1 MEYRRFED
9 NIILRADPGEEIC
22 ECLLRTAEKEDIMLA
37 EISGLGAVN
46 EFTTGVFDTET
57 KEYHANDFRGSY
69 EIVSLTGTLT
79 RQDGKPYLHAHM
91 SAGDAEDRVRGGH
104 LNRAV
109 VSATAEI
116 VIRLID
122 GQAGR
127 KYSEEIGLN
136 LLDIP

>member
-9 NIILRADPGEEIC
+9 NIILRADPGDEIC
-22 ECLLRTAEKEDIMLA
+22 ECLLKTAEKEDIKLA

-46 EFTTGVFDTET
+46 EFTTGVFDTEM
-57 KEYHANDFRGSY
+57 KGYHSNDFKGAY
-69 EIVSLTGTLT
+69 EIVSRTGTLT

-91 SAGDAEDRVRGGH
+91 SAGDAEGRVRGGH

-122 GQAGR
+122 GEVER
-127 KYSEEIGLN
+127 RYCEEIGMNRLAMR
-136 LLDIP
+136 

>member
-1 MEYRRFED
+1 MK
-9 NIILRADPGEEIC
+9 G
-22 ECLLRTAEKEDIMLA
+22 
-37 EISGLGAVN
+37 
-46 EFTTGVFDTET
+46 
-57 KEYHANDFRGSY
+57 YHSNDFKGAY

-91 SAGDAEDRVRGGH
+91 SAGDAEGRVRGGH

-122 GQAGR
+122 GEVER
-127 KYSEEIGLN
+127 RYCEEIGMNRLAMR
-136 LLDIP
+136 